1 MGLRGGGAERCAPS
15 EGLATGSLDLGAVA
29 VKPFVLVLTADSVPS
44 TSGGGVDAGACA
56 SRWGAWIESA
66 KLRPGW
72 RGDVIEVVGAGGS
85 GVGAGMWVGV
95 SLEGRAVVCS
105 GVCEE
110 SRGCEI
116 EGGPG
121 EVGPIPDDGS
131 GNLGERSFNLSDD
144 DAFATPAPSDPFTRR
159 TGTMFAILGDSEPE
173 PTEGEGLVLSK
184 LWGSCFNES
193 SRIGDMSCNCAFS
206 MFAVLPGSGLV
217 GATELD
223 GTPQS
228 SRSGRL
234 SSSSPAQSIWL
245 PGVEGLWS
253 MAKARTCST
262 SESMFVFA
270 AEELATVGERCGGV
284 FFGGVFLGSGDD
296 GPERDLRAFTVC
308 TSAVEPSDGFVAPE
322 GLLCARRRRVD
333 ILEEVVDAE
342 CGPDAAVGD
351 AGSIVNEGRLSA
363 AWRGAR
369 LGPSL
374 DSEPSVP
381 SGGWEGEDEEDF
393 LLAFGCGGV
402 DTIEGTD
409 FGSGFAVVFMLLSA
423 VGEEPWLLPP
433 RVVAPPRRPLPPR
446 PRSLRLALAL
456 PRPLFGLRGVDLRS
470 PVCPQSSREEV
481 GPGGGGME
489 REAMRDRVRWVL
501 ANVWP

>member
-1 MGLRGGGAERCAPS
+1 
-15 EGLATGSLDLGAVA
+15 
-29 VKPFVLVLTADSVPS
+29 
-44 TSGGGVDAGACA
+44 
-56 SRWGAWIESA
+56 
-66 KLRPGW
+66 
-72 RGDVIEVVGAGGS
+72 
-85 GVGAGMWVGV
+85 V
-95 SLEGRAVVCS
+95 SLEGSAVACS
-105 GVCEE
+105 GGCED
-110 SRGCEI
+110 SRGCEL

-121 EVGPIPDDGS
+121 EAGPIRDDGS
-131 GNLGERSFNLSDD
+131 GNLGERSSKLSDD
-144 DAFATPAPSDPFTRR
+144 DALATPAPPASSDPFTRR
-159 TGTMFAILGDSEPE
+159 TGTPFATLGDSEPE

-193 SRIGDMSCNCAFS
+193 SRMGDISCNCAFS
-206 MFAVLPGSGLV
+206 MFAILPGSGLV

-270 AEELATVGERCGGV
+270 AEELDTVGLAERGGGV
-284 FFGGVFLGSGDD
+284 FFGGVFLGCGDD
-296 GPERDLRAFTVC
+296 GPERDLRAFTVRA
-308 TSAVEPSDGFVAPE
+308 SAVEPPDGFVAPG
-322 GLLCARRRRVD
+322 GLMCDRRRRVD

-342 CGPDAAVGD
+342 SGPDAAVGD

-369 LGPSL
+369 WGPSL
-374 DSEPSVP
+374 DSELSVR
-381 SGGWEGEDEEDF
+381 SSGWEGEDEEDF
-393 LLAFGCGGV
+393 LLAFGCGGA
-402 DTIEGTD
+402 DTIEGAD
-409 FGSGFAVVFMLLSA
+409 LGSGFAVVFM
-423 VGEEPWLLPP
+423 VGEELEPWPLPP
-433 RVVAPPRRPLPPR
+433 RVEAPPRRPPLPPR

-456 PRPLFGLRGVDLRS
+456 PRPLFGLRRVDLRS

-481 GPGGGGME
+481 GPAGGGME
-489 REAMRDRVRWVL
+489 REAMRNRFLQTCGLERSR
-501 ANVWP
+501 NFQR